1 MLETNKFSVINIRR
15 YLNSDNPKLGES
27 RLLQVLSGFSCPK
40 NPDVERFL
48 KKSSIE
54 FTKKNQSVTYLVFD
68 VSSMELVGYFTI
80 ALKPLTVRGETVSNT
95 VKKKLMRV
103 SELDE
108 QSQTYTMSAYLIA
121 QLGKNFKNGAEK
133 KITGEELLE
142 LAWDIVEKMQYMGGG
157 MVTFLEA
164 ENSERLLSFYQA
176 NRFQTCGSRH
186 MSTKGEFVEI
196 LVFTHFARIFKFNRT
211 PGIGKKKEIFHEVK
225 VSVGFELV

>member
-176 NRFQTCGSRH
+176 NRFQTFDTRQTATDLEEPH
-186 MSTKGEFVEI
+186 
-196 LVFTHFARIFKFNRT
+196 
-211 PGIGKKKEIFHEVK
+211 
-225 VSVGFELV
+225 ELVQLLRLL